1 MKKGPIQGS
10 ICFKLVPGLLV
21 LGPLSKVTLIDT
33 NNSYGLEPPTDPF
46 HQCEEALPRLCF
58 SPIQCK
64 IDLLCLQ

>member
-10 ICFKLVPGLLV
+10 ICFKFVPGLLV